1 MREKLFLIRQL
12 ALASNSYCTSVGSK
26 KSEFVCKSESW
37 LEYSRTLEEILSR
50 YIIEVLISLRM
61 FEDLLNSHGNKSFL
75 NSAEN
80 IVSNN
85 RSIGQMEN
93 NSFDLTIRESCNKVI
108 HATRVDLEWVESDN
122 EEITY
127 WSGNY
132 TLSGKKGRK
141 NWKLIVFTDSWAQS
155 MKEYIDEIENSDIN
169 WPEIYD

>member
-1 MREKLFLIRQL
+1 M
-12 ALASNSYCTSVGSK
+12 
-26 KSEFVCKSESW
+26 
-37 LEYSRTLEEILSR
+37 
-50 YIIEVLISLRM
+50 
-61 FEDLLNSHGNKSFL
+61 

-141 NWKLIVFTDSWAQS
+141 NWKLIVFTDLWAQS